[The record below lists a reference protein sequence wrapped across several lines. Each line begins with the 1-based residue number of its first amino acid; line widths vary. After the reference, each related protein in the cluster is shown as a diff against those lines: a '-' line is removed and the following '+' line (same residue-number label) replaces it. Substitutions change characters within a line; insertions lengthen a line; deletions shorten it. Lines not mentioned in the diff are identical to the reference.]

1 MFVMAMRGL
10 AAAAAAAVI
19 VVTCFWP
26 ADTGS
31 EASEFGKVLENVAQA
46 DAVHL
51 KITRDGKAGE
61 LWVRR
66 PEQADQPS
74 QLRWN
79 HADGT
84 YTIARGTRLWLVDE
98 KANRAAPGPSPYF
111 REDRSGL
118 DLLALLDLPAGGD
131 RQGLLGARP
140 AEKVERDGRSCDV
153 YRMEVAAPDG
163 ELQIEA
169 LVDTRTRMLR
179 TVETTTRQNGRVRPV
194 TTLHVLDVHKP
205 VDDSLFIV
213 GDTLT
218 EDGRVGKVTDVQ
230 GIVSVKPVMHR
241 RWTPVAAHMLL
252 KPGDWVRTDV
262 RGANAVALRLVKETN
277 VTLGPG
283 SLAEVVKPSQL
294 RLFDGVIQVA
304 ADPNAPVELLG
315 PGEQKIQIK
324 GKEIYRLDKEK
335 LVRLDKAPL
344 WLQGFEGTTANES
357 IGSLVAKVEGRD
369 VPLTVGYHKVSVE
382 IRDQI
387 ARTVIEESFVN
398 HTDRRLEGVFHF
410 PLPQDAS
417 ISGFG
422 MWIGS
427 ELVEADVVE
436 KQRARE
442 IYETIL
448 RERRDP
454 GLLEWTGG
462 NIFKARVFPIEA
474 HSEKRIKITYTQV
487 LPLRGSGYR
496 YSYALQSELLKQHP
510 LRELAIDVK
519 LSSVMPLRSVTSPT
533 HPARIDSTPHS
544 AHVEFAA
551 QEYTPTRDFEV
562 VVELAGDQSSVV
574 LIPHRRGEDGYFM
587 MLLTPPG
594 GEGEWQREVLPD
606 GKPLE
611 LLILADTSGS
621 IDAGGREVQ
630 AAFIASL
637 LGAFTPE
644 DKINLA
650 CCDVECEWAFK
661 GLVPADEKNAQAARD
676 LLAGRVSLGWTDLDK
691 AFASALKQ
699 CGPSTRVIYVG
710 DGIVTTGDADAV
722 AFAKRLKLL
731 YQEQGKSASC
741 HAVAVSSSFEP
752 LVLKAI
758 ASLGGGSVRQITGER
773 TPQAVALELLGE
785 ISKPTIRDLKVQF
798 TGIRTARV
806 YPGELP
812 NLAAGTQQILLG
824 RYLPE
829 GRDQQGEVIV
839 TGVQG
844 HATNLRSVPGAQPVR
859 FQARVSLADAEQGNS
874 FIPRLWARMHLDAL
888 LEQGASAA
896 IKDEIIALSEE
907 YNIITPYTSL
917 LVLESDADRERF
929 KVNRRFQMR
938 DAEKF
943 FAEGTNKVD
952 YELMQQQMRR
962 AGDWRLGLRRSVLR
976 ELMGL
981 GRDIRVFQP
990 QPGGGPVY
998 YDEYLGRGTGMGG
1011 MGGMGGGGYAYGGG
1025 DRLWLA
1031 ENRAMSGP
1039 MSRSGLASP
1048 DMDYSGGQGTRD
1060 GDLNGRFALPGEDLF
1075 AADKE
1080 KALGGEFE
1088 EGLDSL
1094 GDRDLKLQE
1103 LAGEPM
1109 DESYRMLVGDRLEE
1123 SELAAPASRPSAA
1136 PFLAAERYDM
1146 GSEITAGARAR
1157 RISSYKSISGYI
1169 GGGWKPRQP
1178 WPGQY
1183 TSWLGTLF
1191 PYLPPAPEKE
1201 KPFEPEKPWPAP
1213 ARELAQSL
1221 LRTQQL
1227 AGLQGGLRIDR
1238 KIEGFD
1244 PRWNELTGRAQTLEL
1259 VSPAAWLVR
1268 SGGSGSPTTVQWCD
1282 RQQRGVFSRAFQL
1295 GRLRKSTP
1303 LDLGKPPLGLPGH
1316 LLTPLDRTYQ
1326 NYTVELEPQADQQT
1340 LLVLKQPESPDA
1352 EIHILADT
1360 ARKVVLS
1367 IENRQ
1372 EGKPTATTKFDQFV
1386 ELAGAW
1392 WAGRTQTFDKD
1403 GRRTSVT
1410 TDKLQLVAA
1419 DAFDQQVKEQ
1429 LAGRDRVQFLG
1440 EPPVKLVDAKRAFS
1454 QGKATFD
1461 DQMTLLLYFCDSQQW
1476 PRVLE
1481 HLEQA
1486 EKLAGDKPGLRWVRS
1501 AILNVS
1507 RRREELRQRVLD
1519 EAARLANPPSP
1530 PAPLPQTGEGSHEA
1544 ASKPQPAQAAD
1555 SEELYLADYLVGQG
1569 SGVLEANEML
1579 ALLDALKPVY
1589 GRQPKY
1595 LLGMKRWTQNRVNYL
1610 QQAGQPAEALR
1621 LQEQSAK
1628 EYPHD
1633 SSAQQQYAQALAN
1646 VGEYDAAYAWL
1657 DRVVKD
1663 EAKWQPYEEE
1673 SLRQTYTQLLQNQG
1687 RWPEMADYLARWVER
1702 KPETSAAYQQ
1712 YLSALMRTNQIDKA
1726 NGLMAA
1732 WLNEG
1737 RQAGKLPPDVAQ
1749 RLQAAVSQA
1758 LGQGYGMHTNRID
1771 QQWLD
1776 PLAET
1781 VWFFWRHQ
1789 TQSNL
1794 AAQIMGHGQF
1804 QQSDQ
1809 CRQLRQRFV
1818 GVLTAEIGGLK
1829 AAEID
1834 RLVNWIWP
1842 NDPAVEADV
1851 WRRIVTG
1858 LQTRWSAQSD
1868 PEIKHQLAQPL
1879 VRILSG
1885 RLAAEEHLGFLRKQ
1899 LQEGPKK
1906 YRGFYAAQLFSAL
1919 LGQPWSAEYE
1929 NEAFGLLE
1937 QLSEADPQ
1945 ADTPPAQRL
1954 LAQVQAL
1961 YRLTDRMVQARYNAR
1976 MAKVEHQEE
1985 LSRTELRAKQEENLR
2000 LAREEF
2006 AERLR
2011 KARGEHPQALAQWIN
2026 VERLYLE
2033 TLLGRNLDTIEQEC
2047 WELLG
2052 PKPPRDGVAGAE
2064 RSDAPETPGPGASL
2078 RSATSHPADAEPDLQ
2093 QQLEEILRS
2102 RHLVTLA
2109 NLAARKGAKP
2119 ELISRLLSYVDQ
2131 AIAQQDPKDPQAG
2144 TPGWKYFKYQLLVAL
2159 DRPKELAEDLKQWV
2173 RVDDP
2178 DNFWRVS
2185 LGYLLAEQ
2193 GQIAEAVTLLEAV
2206 EAADELGPSQY
2217 RTLAAW
2223 YMVLDR
2229 RDRHEEALIA
2239 VFKTMEEWRLS
2250 NWISAKLQPWQRRHA
2265 EGTRQLPPELDKD
2278 VLRAFAA
2285 LFRKSGSPQDHLW
2298 RLREFYRATRDF
2310 RLLAGLADA
2319 VVGHT
2324 AAKVYP
2330 FLQGMDSV
2338 FSEIR
2343 EEATVDSIIE
2353 QIGKVRQRAKTAIDQ
2368 RALDLL
2374 EAIVERRAAEVLN
2387 QPGPHVDKALA
2398 ALRRA
2403 FKGEGHQP
2411 LGWSPGEPRL
2421 MADLLAGLGRI
2432 TQPKLAEEQIRQLV
2446 ALHDGAAAGTLDRM
2460 HIGHRRAN
2468 CLWNYGRQDEA
2479 IDLLQAVLDEYQA
2492 AQGGVLPA
2500 HTNDALDSFVSYL
2513 ESRGHHARGENV
2525 LFAQLK
2531 HPVNQ
2536 QQTYWLRQ
2544 RLYQLYQSAIAN
2556 DGGVSLGSGLELYRT
2571 VQRKIQDELDTPD
2584 YNHRYNLVNRL
2595 CDVYRVA
2602 RDKKLEGH
2610 VDDLRTFAFKR
2621 LPEVLRRQTNN
2632 YQSIV
2637 GRVADTLHELAGAR
2651 DGLAF
2656 LVDRLEGEPA
2666 WLRYSYEEGWNQHGW
2681 RLGQWRT
2688 EARQLD
2694 AGLEERLLKI
2704 VVAEIRWDLESRQS
2718 RNRTMYYRHN
2728 SYFWAEK
2735 EKDFR
2740 QAAEEV
2746 YEKRKTSGA
2755 AVQYIAEYL
2764 YHGLDHFDRAIEIL
2778 FIAHGEK
2785 RLDENGQSRLVQF
2798 LHERGRYGES
2808 VAILQPLVELRPD
2821 NVQYRVWLMHAY
2833 FQTKRPAELLAL
2845 LKQTDEYFHR
2855 DGRWTE
2861 APLAAL
2867 AKSCLDNQLYEQ
2879 SMAYY
2884 EELIPL
2890 HQRTQPG
2897 RGIGNGTLSSY
2908 YGYMAGAYA
2917 GLKNTV
2923 KAVDAACGAI
2933 VSWGPTHQNRDEA
2946 LKALNQVLR
2955 NAPDL
2960 DGYVAQLDK
2969 QVAESGLQNPL
2980 VRKALGIVY
2989 AERKEYG
2996 KAIAQLKLACE
3007 VQPNDAETHRQLV
3020 ACYDQQGDKQ
3030 GAVRQLLAALQ
3041 LSRRDVQ
3048 LYKDLGRRLG
3058 ELSQPAEMER
3068 AYTSIV
3074 EMLPNESEGQTL
3086 LAEIRQQ
3093 QNRWDD
3099 AIVHWQQVARIRA
3112 LEPTGLLKLAA
3123 AQIHQRQWDAATE
3136 TLRQLDAKG
3145 WPSRFGDVHN
3155 EVRQLERQIEE
3166 GRKG

>member
-26 ADTGS
+26 ADTGG
-31 EASEFGKVLENVAQA
+31 EASQFGKVLENVAQA
-46 DAVHL
+46 DVVHL

-84 YTIARGTRLWLVDE
+84 YTIAHGKRLWLVDE

-118 DLLALLDLPAGGD
+118 DLLALLDLPAEGD

-140 AEKVERDGRSCDV
+140 AEKVERDGRTCDV
-153 YRMEVAAPDG
+153 YRMEVAAADG
-163 ELQIEA
+163 ELRIEA

-179 TVETTTRQNGRVRPV
+179 TVETTTRRDGRVRPI
-194 TTLHVLDVHKP
+194 TTLDVLEVDKP

-277 VTLGPG
+277 VTLGPE
-283 SLAEVVKPSQL
+283 SLVEVVKPSQL

-315 PGEQKIQIK
+315 PGQQKIQIK
-324 GKEIYRLDKEK
+324 GKEIYRLDQQK
-335 LVRLDKAPL
+335 LVRLEKAPL
-344 WLQGFEGTTANES
+344 WLQGFEGATANES

-387 ARTVIEESFVN
+387 ARTVIEESFAN
-398 HTDRRLEGVFHF
+398 HTKDRLEGVFYF

-422 MWIGS
+422 MWIGN

-487 LPLRGSGYR
+487 LPLRGNGYR

-533 HPARIDSTPHS
+533 HPTRIDTTQHS

-562 VVELAGDQSSVV
+562 VVELAGDQSNVV

-587 MLLTPPG
+587 LLLTPPAAG
-594 GEGEWQREVLPD
+594 TAGLSPAPEGEWQREVLPD
-606 GKPLE
+606 SKPLE

-630 AAFIASL
+630 SAFIASL
-637 LGAFTPE
+637 LGALTRE

-650 CCDVECEWAFK
+650 CCDVGCDWAFK
-661 GLVPADEKNAQAARD
+661 SPVPADEKNVQAARD

-699 CGPSTRVIYVG
+699 CGPNTRVIYVG
-710 DGIVTTGDADAV
+710 DGIVTTGDADPV

-731 YQEQGKSASC
+731 YQEEGKSASC

-752 LVLKAI
+752 MVLKAI

-785 ISKPTIRDLKVQF
+785 VTKPTIRDLKVQF
-798 TGIRTARV
+798 TGIRSARV

-839 TGVQG
+839 TGMQG
-844 HATNLRSVPGAQPVR
+844 NQPVR

-929 KVNRRFQMR
+929 KVKRRFQMR

-943 FAEGTNKVD
+943 FAEGTDKVD
-952 YELMQQQMRR
+952 YELVQQQMRR

-990 QPGGGPVY
+990 QPGGGRVSY
-998 YDEYLGRGTGMGG
+998 NKYLGRRGG
-1011 MGGMGGGGYAYGGG
+1011 MAGGEYEYGGG

-1136 PFLAAERYDM
+1136 PFLAAGRYDM

-1157 RISSYKSISGYI
+1157 RISSYKPISGYI

-1213 ARELAQSL
+1213 ARELAQGL
-1221 LRTQQL
+1221 LRTGQL

-1238 KIEGFD
+1238 EIEGFD
-1244 PRWNELTGRAQTLEL
+1244 PRWNELTSRSQTLEL

-1268 SGGSGSPTTVQWCD
+1268 SGGSGSQTTVQWCD
-1282 RQQRGVFSRAFQL
+1282 RQQRGVFSKAFQL

-1303 LDLGKPPLGLPGH
+1303 LDLAKPPLGLPGH

-1326 NYTVELEPQADQQT
+1326 NYTVELKPQADGQT
-1340 LLVLKQPESPDA
+1340 LLVLKHPQSPDA
-1352 EIHILADT
+1352 EIHILVDT

-1372 EGKPTATTKFDQFV
+1372 DGKPTATTKFDQFV
-1386 ELAGAW
+1386 EVAGSW
-1392 WAGRTQTFDKD
+1392 WAGRSQTLDKE
-1403 GRRTSVT
+1403 GRRTSAT
-1410 TDKLQLVAA
+1410 TEKLQLVAA

-1429 LAGRDRVQFLG
+1429 LAGRERIQFLG
-1440 EPPVKLVDAKRAFS
+1440 EPQVKLVDAKRAFS

-1461 DQMTLLLYFCDSQQW
+1461 DQMTLLLHFCDSQQW

-1481 HLEQA
+1481 HLKQA
-1486 EKLAGDKPGLRWVRS
+1486 EKLAGDKPGFRWVRS
-1501 AILNVS
+1501 AILNAS
-1507 RRREELRQRVLD
+1507 RRREELRQRVLE
-1519 EAARLANPPSP
+1519 EAARLA
-1530 PAPLPQTGEGSHEA
+1530 
-1544 ASKPQPAQAAD
+1544 KPQAGD

-1579 ALLDALKPVY
+1579 AVLDALKHIY
-1589 GRQPKY
+1589 GRQPEY
-1595 LLGMKRWTQNRVNYL
+1595 LLAMKRWAQNRVNYL
-1610 QQAGQPAEALR
+1610 QQAGQPAEALQ
-1621 LQEQSAK
+1621 LQAELAK

-1633 SSAQQQYAQALAN
+1633 SHSQQQYAQALAN

-1657 DRVVKD
+1657 GRVITD
-1663 EAKWQPYEEE
+1663 EAKWQSYEED
-1673 SLRQTYTQLLQNQG
+1673 SLRRTYTQLLQNQG

-1702 KPETSAAYQQ
+1702 RPEPLTAYQE

-1726 NGLMAA
+1726 NALMAA
-1732 WLNEG
+1732 WLKEG
-1737 RQAGKLPPDVAQ
+1737 RQAGKLPPGVAQ
-1749 RLQAAVSQA
+1749 RLQAAAFQA

-1781 VWFFWRHQ
+1781 AWFFWRQ
-1789 TQSNL
+1789 ETQSNL
-1794 AAQIMGHGQF
+1794 ATQIMGHGQF

-1818 GVLTAEIGGLK
+1818 GTLAAEIGSLK
-1829 AAEID
+1829 PAEID

-1851 WRRIVTG
+1851 WRRIATG
-1858 LQTRWSAQSD
+1858 LQTRWSAESD

-1885 RLAAEEHLGFLRKQ
+1885 RLSAEEHLAFLRKQ

-1906 YRGFYAAQLFSAL
+1906 YHAFYATQLFNAL
-1919 LGQPWSAEYE
+1919 LGQPWSAEHE
-1929 NEAFGLLE
+1929 DEAFGLLE
-1937 QLSEADPQ
+1937 KLSDAGPEAG
-1945 ADTPPAQRL
+1945 TPPAQRL

-1961 YRLTDRMVQARYNAR
+1961 YRLTDAQVQARYDAR

-2006 AERLR
+2006 ADRLR

-2033 TLLGRNLDTIEQEC
+2033 TLLGQNLDTIEQEC

-2052 PKPPRDGVAGAE
+2052 PKPPK
-2064 RSDAPETPGPGASL
+2064 PL
-2078 RSATSHPADAEPDLQ
+2078 SADTEPDLQ
-2093 QQLEEILRS
+2093 QQLDEILRS
-2102 RHLVTLA
+2102 RHLITLA
-2109 NLAARKGAKP
+2109 NLAARDQPSVGARAKP
-2119 ELISRLLSYVDQ
+2119 ELIDRLLGYVDQ

-2144 TPGWKYFKYQLLVAL
+2144 APGWKYSKYQLLVAL

-2206 EAADELGPSQY
+2206 EADDELAPSQY

-2229 RDRHEEALIA
+2229 SEQHEEALIA
-2239 VFKTMEEWRLS
+2239 VFKAMEEWRLS
-2250 NWISAKLQPWQRRHA
+2250 NWISAKLQPWQRRQP

-2298 RLREFYRATRDF
+2298 RLREFYQATRDF
-2310 RLLAGLADA
+2310 RLLTGLADA

-2343 EEATVDSIIE
+2343 DEATVDSIVE
-2353 QIGKVRQRAKTAIDQ
+2353 QIGKVRARAKTTVDQ

-2403 FKGEGHQP
+2403 FKGEGHRP

-2460 HIGHRRAN
+2460 HIGHAQAN

-2500 HTNDALDSFVSYL
+2500 HANDALGSFVSYL

-2525 LFAQLK
+2525 LFGQLK

-2544 RLYQLYQSAIAN
+2544 RLYQLYQSAIAT
-2556 DGGVSLGSGLELYRT
+2556 DGGVSLGSGLELYRV

-2602 RDKKLEGH
+2602 RDKKLAGH
-2610 VDDLRTFAFKR
+2610 VDDLRAFAFKR
-2621 LPEVLRRQTNN
+2621 LPEVLKRQTNN

-2637 GRVADTLHELAGAR
+2637 SRVAETLHELAGAR

-2656 LVDRLEGEPA
+2656 LVERLEGEPA
-2666 WLRYSYEEGWNQHGW
+2666 WLRYSYEDGWNQHGW

-2688 EARQLD
+2688 EAKQLD

-2704 VVAEIRWDLESRQS
+2704 VVTELRWDLDSRQS
-2718 RNRTMYYRHN
+2718 RNRAMYYRHN
-2728 SYFWAEK
+2728 SYYWAEK

-2755 AVQYIAEYL
+2755 AVQYIADYL
-2764 YHGLDHFDRAIEIL
+2764 YHGLDHFDRAIEVL

-2785 RLDENGQSRLVQF
+2785 RLDEGGQSKLVQF
-2798 LHERGRYGES
+2798 LHGRSRYGES
-2808 VAILQPLVELRPD
+2808 IAILQPLVELRPD
-2821 NVQYRVWLMHAY
+2821 NMQYRVWLMHAY

-2855 DGRWTE
+2855 EGRWRE

-2879 SMAYY
+2879 SVAYY

-2890 HQRTQPG
+2890 HQRTQPR

-2917 GLKNTV
+2917 GLKNTA

-2933 VSWGPTHQNRDEA
+2933 VSWGPTHQNRAEA

-2955 NAPDL
+2955 DARDL
-2960 DGYVAQLDK
+2960 DGYVGQLDK

-2989 AERKEYG
+2989 AERKEYA
-2996 KAIAQLKLACE
+2996 KAIAQLRLACE

-3030 GAVRQLLAALQ
+3030 GAVRQLLASLQ
-3041 LSRRDVQ
+3041 LSQRDVQ

-3058 ELSQPAEMER
+3058 ELNQPAEMER

-3074 EMLPNESEGQTL
+3074 EMLSNESESHTL
-3086 LAEIRQQ
+3086 LAEIRQE

-3166 GRKG
+3166 GRKGWRPSAH